1 VARPLSDDLRRRI
14 VDTAGAAFYV
24 NGFGAVGVDAIAESA
39 GVSKMTLYRYFASKQ
54 DLIVGVLTTFNENST
69 STYEAL
75 MAGLADPVDRLMA
88 VFEWIAELAN
98 DPGCRGCAFQ
108 NSAAEF
114 PELDE
119 VIHRH
124 ALENKVATRQM
135 YLEQA
140 TLMKAKNP
148 AALADQLLL
157 LTDGAWAA
165 ARMWGAGNPATQVA
179 IAARVLIDAQRV
191 ATTTRAALTT

>member
-1 VARPLSDDLRRRI
+1 VARPLSDELRRRI
-14 VDTAGAAFYV
+14 VDTAGAAFYM

-39 GVSKMTLYRYFASKQ
+39 GVSKMTLYRYFPSKQ
-54 DLIVGVLTTFNENST
+54 DLIVGVLTAFNENST
-69 STYEAL
+69 STYKAL
-75 MAGLADPVDRLMA
+75 MAKFDDPAERLMA
-88 VFEWIAELAN
+88 VFEWIATLAN

-124 ALENKVATRQM
+124 ALDNKIGTRQI

-140 TLMKAKNP
+140 LLLQARNP
-148 AALADQLLL
+148 EALADQLLL

-165 ARMWGAGNPATQVA
+165 ARMWGTENPAAQVA
-179 IAARVLIDAQRV
+179 NAARVLIEAQRP
-191 ATTTRAALTT
+191 